1 MEMRKDMEHL
11 SSENE
16 EILRLF
22 IIAAAVIGAVLTTIF
37 SLTHGIFEV
46 FPFLYILP
54 IILVVYFYPTRTIVF
69 TLCISVLYI
78 SLVYLL
84 GSLNTFLMAVST
96 AWFAIFIAIAVV
108 ASSYAQMRPSL
119 AASSPMAR

>member
-1 MEMRKDMEHL
+1 MEKL

-22 IIAAAVIGAVLTTIF
+22 IIASACIGAVLSSIF

-54 IILVVYFYPTRTIVF
+54 IILCVYFYPRRAVMF
-69 TLCISVLYI
+69 TLAI
-78 SLVYLL
+78 SLTYMGIVYLL
-84 GSLNTFLMAVST
+84 GSSAPNIIAIAT
-96 AWFAIFIAIAVV
+96 AWFAIFITIGV
-108 ASSYAQMRPSL
+108 A
-119 AASSPMAR
+119 